1 MGDNNEIINPA
12 FDPARYANLDE
23 QREGYAPI
31 ESRGWDILTQNLR
44 SEAAPEQPAADRG
57 RRQPPRGSAGE
68 RRWLRKRGL
77 I

>member
-44 SEAAPEQPAADRG
+44 SEAAPEHQPQTVDAA
-57 RRQPPRGSAGE
+57 SARVVQRANVDGYANVA
-68 RRWLRKRGL
+68 
-77 I
+77 